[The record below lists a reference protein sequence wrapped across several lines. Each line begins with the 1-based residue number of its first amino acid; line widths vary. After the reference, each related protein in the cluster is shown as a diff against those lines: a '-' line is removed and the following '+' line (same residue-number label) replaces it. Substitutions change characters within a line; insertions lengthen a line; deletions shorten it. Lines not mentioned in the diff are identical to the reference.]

1 MAVDDV
7 TTRQPGLPRSAGM
20 WPGDM
25 MIDWVSSRSAGDA
38 AAHTFQAVRCLL
50 HVRSRVR
57 LTACWPEPAAVVA
70 SSVDDG
76 ALIATVA
83 ALISAS
89 SLPVV
94 GCPRPGQVLVSA
106 SSPSSVRM

>member
-76 ALIATVA
+76 ALIAIVA
-83 ALISAS
+83 ALAGTGARVIVCRRRS
-89 SLPVV
+89 
-94 GCPRPGQVLVSA
+94 GQVLVSA
-106 SSPSSVRM
+106 SS